1 MGDYVPSMALTPR
14 RIESQAS
21 ITVIYKRNGRLGM
34 LLPAEMRETYE
45 GPWVG
50 RTTGREALTK
60 VSCVATYSD
69 FKRFETSGRVV
80 IPK

>member
-1 MGDYVPSMALTPR
+1 
-14 RIESQAS
+14 
-21 ITVIYKRNGRLGM
+21 M

-50 RTTGREALTK
+50 GTTNQEALTK
-60 VSCVATYSD
+60 VNCHATYSD

-80 IPK
+80 IQK

>member
-1 MGDYVPSMALTPR
+1 
-14 RIESQAS
+14 
-21 ITVIYKRNGRLGM
+21 M